1 MKSFIRVHV
10 RDEQNWCFVSCTLDY
25 YSASTVSFE
34 VPFYAG
40 VNVVACIETLLNVVY
55 DCYQ

>member
-1 MKSFIRVHV
+1 MYVMNKTGAL
-10 RDEQNWCFVSCTLDY
+10 CTLDY
-25 YSASTVSFE
+25 YSASTVSFG

-40 VNVVACIETLLNVVY
+40 VNVVASIETLLNVVY